1 MATFTTFFLL
11 SLSAMASTPDAAVV
25 TMNETNMV
33 FYLHDLFIGKNATAV
48 AIAGRSK
55 EATVTDFG
63 TLTVIDDAVTEGPE
77 RTSAR
82 VGRAQGIY
90 VNSAL
95 DGSSA
100 HLAFSVVFTNAKYNG
115 STLEIQG
122 ADRYLM
128 NRREVSIVSGTGAF
142 RLSKG
147 YAVLETVY
155 FSRSSNGVIKTHVTV
170 YHY

>member
-1 MATFTTFFLL
+1 MK
-11 SLSAMASTPDAAVV
+11 
-25 TMNETNMV
+25 ETNMV
-33 FYLHDLFIGKNATAV
+33 FYLHDLFISKNATAV
-48 AIAGRSK
+48 PVAKRSK

-63 TLTVIDDAVTEGPE
+63 TLMVIDDAVTEGPKK
-77 RTSAR
+77 TSAQ

-95 DGSSA
+95 DGSSM
-100 HLAFSVVFTNAKYNG
+100 HLAFSIIFTNSTYNG

-122 ADRYLM
+122 ADRYLL

-142 RLSKG
+142 RLAKG

-155 FSRSSNGVIKTHVTV
+155 FSSSSNGVIKIIVTV